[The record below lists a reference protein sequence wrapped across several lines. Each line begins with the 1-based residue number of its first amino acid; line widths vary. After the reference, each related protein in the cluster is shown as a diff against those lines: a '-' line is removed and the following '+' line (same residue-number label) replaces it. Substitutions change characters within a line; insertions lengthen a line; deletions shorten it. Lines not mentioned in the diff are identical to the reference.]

1 MTTPPAPLPVRLVQ
15 GSQASS
21 ATAQTKGMVRESG
34 VDAKTVGAHKVWM
47 GLVVFGPSMRS
58 AAHHHGEAETA
69 VYVISGRLRI
79 HFGEGYTQSVE
90 ASPGDYLYIPAF
102 TPHIE
107 ENTETEPVKVIAS
120 RSPDNIVVN
129 LE

>member
-1 MTTPPAPLPVRLVQ
+1 MTSSIPLPVRVVQ
-15 GSQASS
+15 GAYASG
-21 ATAQTKGMVRESG
+21 ATAQTRGMVRESG
-34 VDAKTVGAHKVWM
+34 VDSKTVGAQKVWM
-47 GLVVFGPSMRS
+47 GLVVFGPGMRS

-69 VYVISGRLRI
+69 VYVLSGRLRI
-79 HFGEGYTQSVE
+79 YYGEGYKEKVE
-90 ASPGDYLYIPAF
+90 GGPGDYLYIPAF

-107 ENTETEPVKVIAS
+107 ENDSAEQVRVIAS